1 MDEQDRKAL
10 EDIKTF
16 GCHVLNVME
25 GEEQPCFSYSIGIEK
40 TLNQPELIIVGLKRE
55 LSHSIINNY
64 RQRLASGE
72 VFIPGVFYS
81 DFIEGFDVT
90 FIEMDKKHYK
100 EYLGLGLWL
109 YSGNSFKTYQLIWP
123 TTAGIWPW
131 NENKSEYYV
140 WAQPILNSS
149 GVLEKI

>member
-10 EDIKTF
+10 EDIEKF

-25 GEEQPCFSYSIGIEK
+25 GEGLPCFSYSIGIEK
-40 TLNQPELIIVGLKRE
+40 TLNQPELIIVGLKCE

-64 RQRLASGE
+64 RQRLAAGE
-72 VFIPGVFYS
+72 IFISGVFYS

-100 EYLGLGLWL
+100 EYLGWGLWL
-109 YSGNSFKTYQLIWP
+109 YSGNNFQL
-123 TTAGIWPW
+123 T
-131 NENKSEYYV
+131 N
-140 WAQPILNSS
+140 
-149 GVLEKI
+149 

>member
-10 EDIKTF
+10 DDIEQF
-16 GCHVLNVME
+16 GCHVLNIME
-25 GEEQPCFSYSIGIEK
+25 GEEQPCFSYSIGIVK
-40 TLNQPELIIVGLKRE
+40 TLTQPELMIVGLKRE
-55 LSHSIINNY
+55 LAHSIINNY
-64 RQRLASGE
+64 RQRLADGE
-72 VFIPGVFYS
+72 AFIPGAFYS

-90 FIEMDKKHYK
+90 FIEVDKKHYK
-100 EYLGLGLWL
+100 EYLGWGLWL
-109 YSGNSFKTYQLIWP
+109 YSGNNFKTYQLIWP

-131 NENKSEYYV
+131 NEKKSEYYV